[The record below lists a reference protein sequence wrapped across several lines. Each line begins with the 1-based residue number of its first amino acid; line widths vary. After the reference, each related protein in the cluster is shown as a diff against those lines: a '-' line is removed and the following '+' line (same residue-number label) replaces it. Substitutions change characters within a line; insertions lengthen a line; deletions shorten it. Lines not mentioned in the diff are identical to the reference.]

1 MNGTNQSN
9 VAIVDDDA
17 SVRAALA
24 RLLRTEGH
32 SVQTFGCAQ
41 EFLQHPAIDDI
52 GCLVLD
58 VQLPDLNGLE
68 LQAALEQLARAPA
81 VVFISGYGDI
91 PMTVRAM
98 RAGAVDFLTKPCD
111 AEVFLNAVAQALQVD
126 NAQRSRQRELTAER
140 TRLASLTQREHEVL
154 RGIIAGMRNKQI
166 AAELAICEKTVKVHR
181 AHIMDKMG
189 VRSVAELVRMTE
201 HAGADTGNSVTKKT
215 STEPQTHAHLCMQA

>member
-17 SVRAALA
+17 SVRQALA

-68 LQAALEQLARAPA
+68 LQADLEQLARAPA

-111 AEVFLNAVAQALQVD
+111 AQVLLNAVAQALLL
-126 NAQRSRQRELTAER
+126 NGAQRNR
-140 TRLASLTQREHEVL
+140 QREHEVL
-154 RGIIAGMRNKQI
+154 RGIIMGLRNKQI

-181 AHIMDKMG
+181 AHIMEKLG
-189 VRSVAELVRMTE
+189 VRSVAELVRMAE
-201 HAGADTGNSVTKKT
+201 HAIADSGVTVTKKT
-215 STEPQTHAHLCMQA
+215 SAVQRTDPHVPMQA